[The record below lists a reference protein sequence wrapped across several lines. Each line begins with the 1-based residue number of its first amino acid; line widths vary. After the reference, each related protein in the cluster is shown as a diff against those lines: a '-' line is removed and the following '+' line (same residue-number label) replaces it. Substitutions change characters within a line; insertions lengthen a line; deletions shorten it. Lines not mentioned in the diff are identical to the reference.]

1 MKKRSIARQYIHI
14 LMFLLTAFTIFYASL
29 FYINRTDAIKAD
41 LKQKEK
47 EIMLDITRTANIA
60 ESINKRQVRY
70 FIDSAML
77 LEHIYKSDRSK
88 IMHFLKNS
96 TLYDFIGIM
105 DAKGRFM
112 YSNNPSLAKILSFK
126 PHKKTKTIKS
136 TIEYNSTTL
145 TTYRILSYPIVT
157 DGAIDAYIIVY
168 LDVGMFIDVN
178 NIYLVSDDSYVLN
191 SVDLNNIYLGNKTFD
206 FIYPNAWREI
216 KQKNEGQF
224 ITHNALFSYKI
235 IMPEKKIG
243 NFTIDARDVYVLSS
257 ILINPK
263 DSPYYINSVRAFM
276 KYVNFRDRIS
286 YWIIGYF
293 FITFTSVV
301 LYIIIIGRIKNSLL
315 ANTDQLTGAYNRRRG
330 FQLLEKLTR
339 FYNLSHKG
347 LINIVML
354 QGVFLKRFFSSIHI
368 CLVDIDNLKKTN
380 DKLGHKFGD
389 ELISITISTIK
400 SFTRRDEMIIRIGG
414 DEFVIVFIN
423 RTMEEIDEIWRQVQ
437 GEFDNKNLKGKLPYK
452 ISASKGVVEYRK
464 GADIQECIIEADA
477 LMYREKKRHKVNL
490 FFE

>member
-1 MKKRSIARQYIHI
+1 MKKRSIEMQYIHI

-70 FIDSAML
+70 FIDSATL
-77 LEHIYKSDRSK
+77 LEYIYKNDRSK
-88 IMHFLKNS
+88 ITHFLKNS

-105 DAKGRFM
+105 DTKGRFM
-112 YSNNPSLAKILSFK
+112 YSNNPSLAKILNFK

-157 DGAIDAYIIVY
+157 DGAIEAYIIVY

-263 DSPYYINSVRAFM
+263 DSPYYINSVRAFV
-276 KYVNFRDRIS
+276 KYTNFRDRIM